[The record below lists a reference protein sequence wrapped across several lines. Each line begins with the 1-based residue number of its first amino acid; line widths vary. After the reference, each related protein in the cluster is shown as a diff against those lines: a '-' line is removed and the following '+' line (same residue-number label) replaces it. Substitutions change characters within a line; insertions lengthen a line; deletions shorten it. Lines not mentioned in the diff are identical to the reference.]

1 VPRPATRLTWRGTAV
16 WSADPW
22 LNEERAHVFNRTSLQ
37 AAAALASISLLA
49 GCSLFSGDDADGENK
64 IVVGTTSEPSTLDPA
79 AAWDGSWELY
89 RNVFQTLLSFPTGSA
104 TPQPDAADCKFTDT
118 VSKVYECR
126 LKEGLTFSDGGK
138 LDARAVKHSIDRI
151 RTINAKGG
159 PAPLLGS
166 LDKIVTSGDRTVTFQ
181 LKESDATFPYILATP
196 AMSIVPPER
205 YPADALREDG
215 RLTGSG
221 PYVLNAFE
229 EGSKAELTKN
239 PTYKGFANRKNDA
252 VTIRYFKESEAM
264 VGALRKKEIDATY
277 RGLTA
282 EEVVQLQEKKPEN
295 EGLQLVESTGADIR
309 YLVFNAKDPSV
320 SKIAVRRA
328 IAQVVDRDTLV
339 AKVYQGTAEPLYSM
353 VPKGIAGHTTAFFDR
368 YGDPDVEKAGKILD
382 EAGIDGPVALTL
394 WYTTDRYGSSTE
406 AEFNELKRQ
415 LEASKL
421 FKVTVKGKPWKD
433 FQSGYQKGEYPAFG
447 RGWFPDFPD
456 PDNFIAPFVG
466 KENVLSTPYVRPEI
480 TDQLLPKSRKVSDR
494 GAVTEEFERA
504 QEILVDDVR
513 LLPLWQGKL
522 YIAASEEIAG
532 GERAL
537 DPQTVMQMWELQRK
551 TSW

>member
-1 VPRPATRLTWRGTAV
+1 M
-16 WSADPW
+16 
-22 LNEERAHVFNRTSLQ
+22 FNRTSLQ

-49 GCSLFSGDDADGENK
+49 GCTLFSGDDADGQKK

-89 RNVFQTLLSFPTGSA
+89 RNVFQTLLSFPTGST
-104 TPQPDAADCKFTDT
+104 TPQPDAAECKFTDAL
-118 VSKVYECR
+118 SKVFECR
-126 LKEGLTFSDGGK
+126 LREGLAFSDGAK
-138 LDARAVKHSIDRI
+138 LDAQAVKHSIERI

-159 PAPLLGS
+159 PNGLLGS
-166 LDKIVTSGDRTVTFQ
+166 LDTIVTSGERTVTFR

-196 AMSIVPPER
+196 AMSIVNPAK

-215 RLTGSG
+215 KVFGSG
-221 PYVLNAFE
+221 PYVLDSYQVGAE
-229 EGSKAELTKN
+229 AELTKN
-239 PTYKGFANRKNDA
+239 PTYKGFADRKNEG

-264 VGALRKKEIDATY
+264 VAALKNKEIDATY

-282 EEVVQLQEKKPEN
+282 EEVIELQDKRDED
-295 EGLQLVESTGADIR
+295 LQLVESTGADIR
-309 YLVFNAKDPSV
+309 YLVFNAQDPSV
-320 SKIAVRRA
+320 SKLPVRQA
-328 IAQVVDRDTLV
+328 IAQIIDRDALV

-353 VPKGIAGHTTAFFDR
+353 VPKGISGHTTGFFDR
-368 YGDPDVEKAGKILD
+368 YGEPDVDKARKLLS
-382 EAGIDGPVALTL
+382 EEGIDEPVPLTL
-394 WYTTDRYGSSTE
+394 WFTTDRYGSATA
-406 AEFNELKRQ
+406 AEFKEIKRQ
-415 LEASKL
+415 LDESGL
-421 FKVTVKGKPWKD
+421 FRVTLKSKPWKQ
-433 FQSGYQKGEYPAFG
+433 FQEGYQKGEYPVFG

-480 TDQLLPKSRKVSDR
+480 TEQLLPKSRKVSDR
-494 GAVTEEFERA
+494 GAVSEEFEQA

-551 TSW
+551 ASW